1 MDYSFIVNVVFS
13 TLGAVWVLWRF
24 LFKRKEEKYE
34 KDKKEQRDYT
44 DARAVTGKLW
54 VDEIKDRVEKD
65 AKYTTQK
72 FSAIT
77 SDVVKN
83 HEAVLEKVDLMQKN
97 IRKIEYQQ
105 VAKETVKEMLDDRVR
120 PLEASVEK
128 LEGAVERGFK
138 DVSECNQHVL
148 LHLVRLEG
156 KLEGSGIIKG
166 TKDD

>member
-44 DARAVTGKLW
+44 DTKAVTGKLW

-83 HEAVLEKVDLMQKN
+83 HEAVLEKVDLMQRN
-97 IRKIEYQQ
+97 IRKIEHQQ

-120 PLEASVEK
+120 PLESSVEK
-128 LEGAVERGFK
+128 LEGTVERGFRE
-138 DVSECNQHVL
+138 VSECNQHVL

-156 KLEGSGIIKG
+156 KLEGSGVIKG